1 VVFYFF
7 QFGENTQRL
16 INVSVLGLV
25 GMGVELVEEWP
36 KPRGV

>member
-1 VVFYFF
+1 
-7 QFGENTQRL
+7 
-16 INVSVLGLV
+16 VLGLV